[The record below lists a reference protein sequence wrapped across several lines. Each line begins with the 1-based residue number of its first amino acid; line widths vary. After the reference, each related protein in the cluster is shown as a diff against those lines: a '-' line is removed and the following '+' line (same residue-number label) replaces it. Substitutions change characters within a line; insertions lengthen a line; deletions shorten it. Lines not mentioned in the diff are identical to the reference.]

1 MARPRLGATPL
12 TAADRQRRRRDNQQ
26 QAVALKIAERAALET
41 ESAELACFEDDFVN
55 LLGDYLLE
63 RPALREHTRA
73 IQKIVDQV
81 MPSLLFYYGMEPVFK
96 AARQRAMEA
105 SQPNQEAQL

>member
-12 TAADRQRRRRDNQQ
+12 TAAERQRRRRNNQQ
-26 QAVALKIAERAALET
+26 QAVASKIAERTALEA
-41 ESAELACFEDDFVN
+41 ESPELACFQEDFVN

-81 MPSLLFYYGMEPVFK
+81 MPSLLFYYGMEPIFS
-96 AARQRAMEA
+96 AARQRDLEA
-105 SQPNQEAQL
+105 AQPDPQP